1 MTSAGRIGAALR
13 ALLTRGRP
21 AQRGPVAVGD
31 APAAWADYAQR
42 VAQRLA
48 AALDGTDAAASR
60 LRAQLERDASRRED
74 DEDGEHGDAPPAL
87 RLKAW
92 LDRRGNIERVESAPA
107 FAPDVAADLRSALV
121 GRRVGAPP
129 PRGMTQPVI
138 VRVRVAVQDSSQT
151 GQERS

>member
-21 AQRGPVAVGD
+21 AQRGPVAAGD

-60 LRAQLERDASRRED
+60 LRAQLERDASRSED
-74 DEDGEHGDAPPAL
+74 DEDGDAPPAL

-92 LDRRGNIERVESAPA
+92 LDRRGNVERVESAPA

>member
-1 MTSAGRIGAALR
+1 MTGAGRIGAALR

-21 AQRGPVAVGD
+21 ARRGPVAAGD

-60 LRAQLERDASRRED
+60 LRARLERDASRGED
-74 DEDGEHGDAPPAL
+74 DEDGDAPPAL

-129 PRGMTQPVI
+129 PRGMTQPVV

>member
-1 MTSAGRIGAALR
+1 MTGAGRIGAALR

-21 AQRGPVAVGD
+21 ARRGPMAAGD

-60 LRAQLERDASRRED
+60 LRARLERDAARS
-74 DEDGEHGDAPPAL
+74 EDGEHGDAPPAL

>member
-1 MTSAGRIGAALR
+1 MTGAGRIGAALR

-21 AQRGPVAVGD
+21 DRRGPVAAGD

-60 LRAQLERDASRRED
+60 LRARLERDASRSED
-74 DEDGEHGDAPPAL
+74 DEHGDAPPAL

-129 PRGMTQPVI
+129 PRGMTQPVV

>member
-1 MTSAGRIGAALR
+1 MTGAGRIGAALR

-21 AQRGPVAVGD
+21 ARRGPVAAGD

-60 LRAQLERDASRRED
+60 LRARLERDASRSED
-74 DEDGEHGDAPPAL
+74 DEHGDAPPAL

-129 PRGMTQPVI
+129 PRGMTQPVV

>member
-1 MTSAGRIGAALR
+1 MTGAGRIGAALR

-60 LRAQLERDASRRED
+60 FRAQLERDAARSEED
-74 DEDGEHGDAPPAL
+74 ERGDAPPAL

-92 LDRRGNIERVESAPA
+92 LDRRGNVERIESAPA
-107 FAPDVAADLRSALV
+107 LAPDVAADLRSALV

-129 PRGMTQPVI
+129 PRGMTQPVV

>member
-1 MTSAGRIGAALR
+1 MTGAGRIGAALR

-21 AQRGPVAVGD
+21 ARRGPVAAGD

-60 LRAQLERDASRRED
+60 LRAQLERDASRS
-74 DEDGEHGDAPPAL
+74 EDGEHGDAPQAL

-107 FAPDVAADLRSALV
+107 FAPEVAADLRSALV

-129 PRGMTQPVI
+129 PRGMTQPVV

>member
-1 MTSAGRIGAALR
+1 MTGAGRFGAALR
-13 ALLTRGRP
+13 ALLTRVRL

-60 LRAQLERDASRRED
+60 FRAQLERDAARSED
-74 DEDGEHGDAPPAL
+74 DERGDAPPTL

-92 LDRRGNIERVESAPA
+92 LDRRGNVARVESAPA

-121 GRRVGAPP
+121 GRRVGLPP
-129 PRGMTQPVI
+129 PRGMTQPVV

>member
-1 MTSAGRIGAALR
+1 MTGAGRIGAALR

-21 AQRGPVAVGD
+21 ARRGPVAAGD

-60 LRAQLERDASRRED
+60 LRARLERDASRSED
-74 DEDGEHGDAPPAL
+74 DEHGDAPPAL

-129 PRGMTQPVI
+129 PRGMTQPVV

-151 GQERS
+151 

>member
-1 MTSAGRIGAALR
+1 MTGAGRIGAVLR

-21 AQRGPVAVGD
+21 ARRGPVAVGD

-48 AALDGTDAAASR
+48 AALDGSDAAASR
-60 LRAQLERDASRRED
+60 LRARLERDAARRED
-74 DEDGEHGDAPPAL
+74 DEHGDAPPAL

-129 PRGMTQPVI
+129 PRGMTQPVV

>member
-1 MTSAGRIGAALR
+1 MTGAGRIGAALR

-21 AQRGPVAVGD
+21 ARRGPVAAGD

-60 LRAQLERDASRRED
+60 LRARLERDASRSED
-74 DEDGEHGDAPPAL
+74 DEHGDAPPAL

-92 LDRRGNIERVESAPA
+92 LDRRGHIERIESAPA

-129 PRGMTQPVI
+129 PRGMTQPVV

>member
-1 MTSAGRIGAALR
+1 MTGAGRIGAALR
-13 ALLTRGRP
+13 ALLARGRP

-31 APAAWADYAQR
+31 APAAWVDYAQR
-42 VAQRLA
+42 VAQRLE

-60 LRAQLERDASRRED
+60 FRAHLERAAAHSED
-74 DEDGEHGDAPPAL
+74 DGAPPAL

-92 LDRRGNIERVESAPA
+92 LDRRGGIERVESAPA

-129 PRGMTQPVI
+129 PRGMTQPVV
-138 VRVRVAVQDSSQT
+138 VRVRVAIQDSSQT

>member
-1 MTSAGRIGAALR
+1 MTGAGRIGAALR

-21 AQRGPVAVGD
+21 ARRGPVAVGD

-60 LRAQLERDASRRED
+60 LRAQLERDAARSED
-74 DEDGEHGDAPPAL
+74 DEHGDAPPAL

-92 LDRRGNIERVESAPA
+92 LDRRGHIERVESAPA

-121 GRRVGAPP
+121 GRAVGAAP
-129 PRGMTQPVI
+129 PRGMAQPLV